1 MRQGEAHDIPANK
14 KPERP
19 GDGRSRH
26 PAPPVL
32 VRLISGTRGTY
43 PVTVF
48 FHITE
53 GARAQRGIPGEM
65 SCSRDT

>member
-1 MRQGEAHDIPANK
+1 MRQGGAHDIPANK

-32 VRLISGTRGTY
+32 VRLISGTRGNVPRDRLLSY
-43 PVTVF
+43 
-48 FHITE
+48 HRSCS
-53 GARAQRGIPGEM
+53 GATAIPGEM